1 MVFEMHYS
9 QCMVKATIVVFLIL
23 FSSAASASELSS
35 VIATLESNW
44 AHAYYQHDEDRQKLE
59 YPLLL
64 AQAAELAARYP
75 NAAEPKIWQATIMVT
90 NAAFQSSLTALS
102 TLDSAKA
109 LLEEAIHM
117 NPNALDGAAYVTL
130 GTLYYM
136 VPGWPVSFGDNRKAE
151 QMLKTS
157 LSINPNGVD
166 ANYFYADYLL
176 DQDRTAEA
184 VSFLQKAIQAPL
196 RKQPSLADLRL
207 RDAAKSA
214 LTQAEQGRQAGGKTK
229 YQSLF
234 ADANNQTR

>member
-1 MVFEMHYS
+1 MGAEMHYS
-9 QCMVKATIVVFLIL
+9 RCMIKATLVVFLIL
-23 FSSAASASELSS
+23 FASAATASEL
-35 VIATLESNW
+35 ATVLASLENNW
-44 AHAYYQHDEDRQKLE
+44 ASAYYQHDEDRQKQE

-64 AQAAELAARYP
+64 SQAAELAARYP

-90 NAAFQSSLTALS
+90 NAAFQPSLTALS
-102 TLDSAKA
+102 ALDSAKA
-109 LLEEAIHM
+109 LLEEAIRL

-136 VPGWPVSFGDNRKAE
+136 VPGWPVSFGDNQKAE

-157 LSINPNGVD
+157 LRINPNGID

-184 VSFLQKAIQAPL
+184 VAFLQKAIQAPL
-196 RKQPSLADLRL
+196 RKQASLADLRL
-207 RDAAKSA
+207 RDAAKLA
-214 LTQAEQGRQAGGKTK
+214 LAQAEQGRQAGGKTK

-234 ADANNQTR
+234 ADANDQTR